1 MKKYIFLTLILL
13 FSFNLNAMDC
23 LDNQKLLGVRAD
35 CSDEVSYKIYLDD
48 VEGLDLKKVSNVASN
63 STGLELMRKAIKQGF
78 ELTLEDAINND
89 TGSVI
94 SRNYTELYFQNK
106 FTSRQVTAEA
116 DQVRGIS
123 FEIQHPQKY
132 QFSEIRIQNLYVKT
146 LSNLDD
152 AQILIITNE
161 KEFLLTA
168 DSRIL
173 EVEAKTGNTVDT
185 VIDEEGTSIPVS
197 SLTLPNLV
205 ANETYSFHNLNF
217 DTNSYKV
224 EIAFDQ
230 TSTDVSQAY
239 LPSTGCTS
247 CGGGSVNVLDVY
259 NGLKIRGGYGVS
271 ADVAVACDM
280 ERVKC
285 FMLNELAYVARYRA
299 VMYLIQDAA
308 LTDRMN
314 FFAQNAQEDLE
325 AFGKHI
331 SSKYYSLLN
340 RKIVHLKSLLS
351 QQDKNCFACSTGV
364 KRGTIIV

>member
-1 MKKYIFLTLILL
+1 MT
-13 FSFNLNAMDC
+13 C

-89 TGSVI
+89 EGSVI
-94 SRNYTELYFQNK
+94 ARNYTELYFQNK
-106 FTSRQVTAEA
+106 FTSRQVAAET

-123 FEIQHPQKY
+123 FEIQYPHKY
-132 QFSEIRIQNLYVKT
+132 QFSEIRIQNIYIKT
-146 LSNLDD
+146 LSNLND

-161 KEFLLTA
+161 KEFLII
-168 DSRIL
+168 DDGSVL
-173 EVEAKTGNTVDT
+173 EVASKTGNVVDT
-185 VIDEEGTSIPVS
+185 VIVEGEQNPVDVNT
-197 SLTLPNLV
+197 LTLPNLI
-205 ANETYSFHNLNF
+205 ANETYTFHNLNF
-217 DTNSYKV
+217 DTNSYHV

-230 TSTDVSQAY
+230 SNTDVSQAY
-239 LPSTGCTS
+239 LPTTGC
-247 CGGGSVNVLDVY
+247 CGNIKVLDSY

-280 ERVKC
+280 ERVQC

-299 VMYLIQDAA
+299 VMYLIQDAV
-308 LTDRMN
+308 LSDRMN
-314 FFAQNAQEDLE
+314 FFTQNAKQDLE
-325 AFGKHI
+325 AYAKHI
-331 SSKYYSLLN
+331 STKYHNLLN

-364 KRGTIIV
+364 KRGTIVV